1 MAITWTNGSGGRVD
15 GTDWVKAQDFIEIAD
30 QINRRRLL
38 EFRSRDDGLKSS
50 FVVNGW
56 SAGYG
61 VTGLWNEFPTLIYPP
76 QSVVPGEPWSP
87 LSMRWLSD
95 GGSPISS
102 STPPPSG
109 EVSFFALLNGG
120 TDWSY
125 HGDPWIRA
133 IHVNELRKGCELLT
147 HGLWKFP
154 VYLDGGLFS
163 PLPTTPW
170 FGGAVAYSTTYGEL
184 RTAGFVDFSFA
195 GTPMTGLTNVTVR
208 GSSKI
213 WVTGSVACTVEVGRI
228 TMPLSVNGGVSRT
241 WGRTWNSPWSTP
253 GGDFAAIG
261 SASLSP
267 GTPVAIPA
275 ASAIQTMID
284 AGPSFQ
290 NILIRKTA
298 PDNMVT
304 VNVSASVDVEFDLA
318 D

>member
-1 MAITWTNGSGGRVD
+1 MTIAWTNGSGGRVN
-15 GTDWVKAQDFIEIAD
+15 GTNWVRALDFVEIANR
-30 QINRRRLL
+30 INRLRAL
-38 EFRSRDDGLKSS
+38 EFLGPDNTLGAPFVADTGIAWTPGVYELRNAYPGIISGRD
-50 FVVNGW
+50 
-56 SAGYG
+56 A
-61 VTGLWNEFPTLIYPP
+61 
-76 QSVVPGEPWSP
+76 SP
-87 LSMRWLSD
+87 ACNYMRWLADS
-95 GGSPISS
+95 GSPISP
-102 STPPPSG
+102 STSPPGG
-109 EVSFFALLNGG
+109 ETSFFSLLNGG
-120 TDWSY
+120 TNWTGS
-125 HGDPWIRA
+125 GPWVA
-133 IHVNELRKGCELLT
+133 AVDLNELRKGMELLT

-170 FGGAVAYSTTYGEL
+170 FGGSVAYSSTYGEL
-184 RTAGFVDFSFA
+184 RTVGFVEFNLD

-208 GSSKI
+208 SSSKI
-213 WVTGSVACTVEVGRI
+213 WVTGSAACTVEVGRV

-284 AGPSFQ
+284 SGPALQ

-298 PDNMVT
+298 PDNMAT
-304 VNVSASVDVEFDLA
+304 VNVSASVDVEFDMN